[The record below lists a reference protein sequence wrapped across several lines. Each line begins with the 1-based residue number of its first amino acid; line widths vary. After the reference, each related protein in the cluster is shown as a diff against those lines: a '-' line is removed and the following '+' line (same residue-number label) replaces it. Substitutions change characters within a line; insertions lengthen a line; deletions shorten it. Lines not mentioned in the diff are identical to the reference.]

1 MTGWIVN
8 RSLHFVVEFGV
19 KLWSNFPSQLPVW
32 PTREMGQAFLL
43 VQLPLLTQTGDSQ
56 DKMQLTQKFC
66 ISALARRCLL
76 TRILQPH
83 LIRTE
88 RFRPSHSMIAC
99 PGRPRCV
106 RHTSAGSAFS
116 PFRLRFHDSLMRPW
130 RSRSCSRRRSR
141 LHKLVHWLRKT
152 RHSSRCCSSA
162 ISKNRTPMWPAN
174 WRWPADRSVSLI

>member
-1 MTGWIVN
+1 M
-8 RSLHFVVEFGV
+8 
-19 KLWSNFPSQLPVW
+19 W
-32 PTREMGQAFLL
+32 PTRERGQAFLL

-56 DKMQLTQKFC
+56 NRMHLTQKFC
-66 ISALARRCLL
+66 ISVHALRCVLA
-76 TRILQPH
+76 RILQPH

-88 RFRPSHSMIAC
+88 RFRPSHSMIAY
-99 PGRPRCV
+99 PGRPRCA

-116 PFRLRFHDSLMRPW
+116 AFRLQFQGSLIRPW

-162 ISKNRTPMWPAN
+162 IAKNRTPMWPAN
-174 WRWPADRSVSLI
+174 WRWPANRSVSLL